1 MSSVKWAELTGPGV
15 ADLARTTEVAIL
27 PVGCLEMHGP
37 HLPTS
42 TDGIVAE
49 GVSVRAAEME
59 SAVVLPT
66 LFYNVNASMKC
77 YPGTVSVPPR
87 MVADL
92 CHVICEEAARNGF
105 KKVVLF
111 SAHGGCGTAGL
122 VQAELL
128 ERRTRG
134 EPVDYSVFC
143 VFILTVLGAKG
154 KQFDGHGGAMESS
167 LVLGVK
173 PDLVHLERVERPGP
187 ILSGTIPGASYMV
200 DWIRQ
205 VPEGYK
211 SDPRKADT
219 KWGEELIEAAAARFA
234 EIIGKIKA
242 YRPESDP

>member
-1 MSSVKWAELTGPGV
+1 MSSVRWAELTGPEV
-15 ADLARTTEVAIL
+15 ADLARSTDVAIL

-87 MVADL
+87 MVANL

-111 SAHGGCGTAGL
+111 SAHGGCGTTGL

-134 EPVDYSVFC
+134 EPIDYSVFC
-143 VFILTVLGAKG
+143 VFIMTVLGTEG
-154 KQFDGHGGAMESS
+154 EQFDGHGGAMESS

-173 PDLVHLERVERPGP
+173 PELVHLERVERPG
-187 ILSGTIPGASYMV
+187 SGSFVRGGLDSAGAGGV
-200 DWIRQ
+200 
-205 VPEGYK
+205 
-211 SDPRKADT
+211 
-219 KWGEELIEAAAARFA
+219 
-234 EIIGKIKA
+234 
-242 YRPESDP
+242 